1 MMRSFTVLLF
11 LLAVISYGYGK
22 RPRGPSSMLY
32 IEPTLGQPWPK
43 PQSIQTTQQQFAMHP
58 AAFHFMVNSTS
69 QTCDLLTSA
78 FDRYYRLIFFPQSY
92 LDYVLN
98 PESIN
103 NEIKSRPK
111 KSLADLHDTP
121 LLKRLNV
128 HIQQPCDQYPSLQSD
143 ESCKRTNIDSFLK
156 PILFFFKDTL
166 TINDDNGM
174 LESVSIWGTL
184 RGLETFSQIVYF
196 DDDLEVNLI

>member
-1 MMRSFTVLLF
+1 M
-11 LLAVISYGYGK
+11 ISHGYGK
-22 RPRGPSSMLY
+22 RPRGPLSMLY

-43 PQSIQTTQQQFAMHP
+43 PQSIQTTRQQFAIHP

-103 NEIKSRPK
+103 NEIKSGPK
-111 KSLADLHDTP
+111 KSLADLHNTP

-143 ESCKRTNIDSFLK
+143 ESCKRTKI
-156 PILFFFKDTL
+156 
-166 TINDDNGM
+166 
-174 LESVSIWGTL
+174 ESL
-184 RGLETFSQIVYF
+184 
-196 DDDLEVNLI
+196 